1 MEGTAKKTSM
11 WERTNVTNLL
21 RNRASG
27 KYYARVKVGGK
38 QKWRSL
44 DTTVATVAKLRLP
57 EAQKALREQSMAAN
71 GKMLPGSAPGD
82 QFKVARFIGM
92 FIARLEDDRQMQESS
107 KARVKDTIK
116 TLVKIWPELSE
127 RDVRRLTTADCQA
140 WATKALKEGS
150 GFVAP
155 NAKTKR
161 EGMSASGFNKCV
173 DALRGILELAKDE
186 GALYKNPA
194 TEVGKLKSTKKV
206 FNLPTTAE
214 FESIT
219 KIVATAGSRWSENT
233 ADLVR
238 LLAFS
243 GARLREATRLR
254 WAHLDET
261 KGILSIPG
269 TKSDASK
276 NRPLPLNPSL
286 SLLLKEIRARRGPE
300 AASKPIARVGSCM
313 NSLRRACE
321 KVGVKRLD
329 HHDLRHYFA
338 TRCIESG
345 VDIPTVSKW
354 LGHSDGGVL
363 AMQTYGHL
371 RQEHSI
377 AQAAKVSF

>member
-1 MEGTAKKTSM
+1 MEEVAKKTSM

-27 KYYARVKVGGK
+27 KYYARVKVNGK

-82 QFKVARFIGM
+82 QFKVGRFIGM
-92 FIARLEDDRQMQESS
+92 FAARLDDNRQMAESS
-107 KARVKDTIK
+107 KSRVKDSIK
-116 TLVKIWPELSE
+116 TLVKIWPELPE
-127 RDVRRLTTADCQA
+127 RDVRRLSTADCQA

-150 GFVAP
+150 GFIAP
-155 NAKTKR
+155 RAKTKR
-161 EGMSASGFNKCV
+161 EGMSASGYNKCV
-173 DALRGILELAKDE
+173 DALRGILELAKAE
-186 GALYKNPA
+186 GALFKNPA
-194 TEVGKLKSTKKV
+194 ADVGKLKPKKKE
-206 FNLPTTAE
+206 FDLPTAE
-214 FESIT
+214 EFLAIT

-238 LLAFS
+238 LLAYT

-254 WAHLDET
+254 WSHLDEA
-261 KGILSIPG
+261 KGILAIPG

-286 SLLLKEIRARRGPE
+286 RLLLEEIRARRGPE
-300 AASKPIARVGSCM
+300 DAKKPIAKVSTCM
-313 NSLRRACE
+313 NSLRRACL
-321 KVGVKRLD
+321 KAGVKRLD
-329 HHDLRHYFA
+329 HHDLRHLFA

-354 LGHSDGGVL
+354 LGHSDGGAL
-363 AMQTYGHL
+363 AMKTYGHL